1 MVQTSVLARD
11 IEMLD
16 SACGVS
22 KLGRAPDQRFDIV
35 AS

>member
-1 MVQTSVLARD
+1 VGA
-11 IEMLD
+11 ENP
-16 SACGVS
+16 CGVS